1 MHAVDWWLLLAALL
15 FCIGAYGV
23 LARRNVILVVMCLE
37 LMLNAVN
44 IALVA
49 FANFLPG
56 AQGRGTLFVLFVIT
70 IAAAEVTVGLG
81 IVISNYRNRG
91 TVQTD
96 EYDELK
102 G

>member
-1 MHAVDWWLLLAALL
+1 MTPLQHYLALAAAL
-15 FCIGAYGV
+15 FAVGAWGV

-49 FANFLPG
+49 FSNYSPVG
-56 AQGRGTLFVLFVIT
+56 PGRGEVFVFFVLAV
-70 IAAAEVTVGLG
+70 AAAEVAVGLAIG
-81 IVISNYRNRG
+81 IAMYRLREKLD
-91 TVQTD
+91 VD
-96 EYDELK
+96 ELDELK

>member
-1 MHAVDWWLLLAALL
+1 MNALQWWLTLAILL

-23 LARRNVILVVMCLE
+23 LARRNIIVVVMSLE
-37 LMLNAVN
+37 VMLNAVN

-49 FANFLPG
+49 IANFRPGVPG
-56 AQGRGTLFVLFVIT
+56 AGTLFSLFLIT
-70 IAAAEVTVGLG
+70 IAAAEVTVGLA
-81 IVISNYRNRG
+81 IVIANYRNKR

-96 EYDELK
+96 QFNELK